1 MSFVQARKLV
11 TRLKDDEDFRKAI
24 RSMDY
29 TQAWEMVKKEG
40 YDCSEEEIRSAYDN
54 FGCGITG
61 PRSAW
66 REAVKRL
73 CHLPLTY
80 PGVNV
85 NRRAVLPD

>member
-1 MSFVQARKLV
+1 MSADQARKLV
-11 TRLKDDEDFRKAI
+11 TRLKDDEAFRKAI

-29 TQAWEMVKKEG
+29 VQAWETVKKEG
-40 YDCSEEEIRSAYDN
+40 YLCSEEEIRKAYDSY
-54 FGCGITG
+54 GCGIIG

-66 REAVKRL
+66 REAVKIL

-85 NRRAVLPD
+85 NRSV